1 MRKYLILFISI
12 PIFGFSQY
20 GSVELSS
27 GGFSFI
33 PAFTDSNPNI
43 NFNAGTGNKKL
54 IKNTI
59 KQKPLLN

>member
-20 GSVELSS
+20 GSLELST

-33 PAFTDSNPNI
+33 PAFTDPNPI
-43 NFNAGTGNKKL
+43 L
-54 IKNTI
+54 ISMLVLEIRNLFLPI
-59 KQKPLLN
+59 